1 MKTAMKLRTTIIAVM
16 AGLSAIFASPALAG
30 QGAGRML
37 YTVPN
42 NTFIE
47 NISGDNEVTI
57 NDASGS
63 ISTLQTLINNARAV
77 NPNYLIIIHLLSGT
91 TYWVNNNN
99 GGFVLGSQ
107 ECLIGSGA
115 LIEATNS
122 AVTNTLI
129 TISTGSTNVSIAG
142 GTLNGNGANIYCIF
156 APSTAARVNI
166 DKVTAGNCG
175 QDCIQLNG
183 NGSGAF
189 DNEMTITRCDVSG
202 SPTHSGISIWNAT
215 QMTCVDN
222 FCHSNSVGI
231 WIGNGGFCNVA
242 NNTCAS
248 NTTGINCNS
257 GSDNYFVNNTCNN
270 NGTGIYA
277 GGSGNM
283 IVSDL
288 FASNSVAAI
297 NSSGSGNIYCDNLFT
312 NGNATNFLSNGS
324 SDDVVAYQGAI
335 NAANENYFYP
345 PLVNNQHNTTI
356 VNGMG
361 RYDLYDSST
370 GPIDNVQSE
379 YNAAVSANP
388 GDVIVLHLNGSYTVG
403 SNPLTLSSDTC
414 ILLGGKIQMSS
425 SSATEAI
432 YASGASYLS
441 ISGGTIDGGTTS
453 SSGAGHDAIYFTGCS
468 MFQIDG
474 MMLQNFGTS
483 GTRVGGSDVVRIDH
497 GSTPRIFTRNTIIN
511 GSARGFWLATSGV
524 RDIVSDNTVTGVQMD
539 GVDCDE
545 STYASVIKNNYL
557 SNNTRYGVFLE
568 QSASDNLVIGNVCN
582 YDASFDIGCYN
593 NSTTPRGATADNSII
608 CNALL
613 GDNGLRN
620 GSTGDGDSVTSSDNF
635 FFDNTVMSAN
645 IQSQL
650 YGSQNYYSQN
660 YLGNSSISTSGT
672 EVFFNSPDVS
682 GNLYVQDSNSGL
694 EAVVTNASTVNGAA
708 VILGQTNSF
717 GSDQWSFI
725 PTDGGYYQIVNKN
738 SGLDMNVSGA
748 STNAGASVIQWPFG
762 SGQNDQWMPTSA
774 GNGLY
779 YLINRHS
786 GLVLDIPGASVTP
799 GTQFDQQPY
808 NGVANQQFKLID
820 AISSTASVVAS
831 NTMTWTSGG
840 APDGNW
846 ENPDNWGDVLPQAG
860 DVLAFGTGSQALTT
874 NNFPAGTAF
883 SGIIFAASAPTF
895 TLNGNS
901 LILNNISQSTG
912 GAFSGGA
919 VTVNSINNQAIN
931 LPMTLSSGNH
941 VIETAGGAGQ
951 LTFGGSLSRNAGALT
966 QFNISGGAVNTSL
979 GNVNSIIGG
988 WAVVSTATSLVNNN
1002 GGAGTVNWA
1011 VNNGGAVAG
1020 LSSYTSITGSGAS
1033 IPNETG
1039 NNINITSDGSSADTL
1054 STSGVTDMNT
1064 LYFSASGNNLQLNIS
1079 SGQTLRLGAEGGI
1092 LANSPRY
1099 STIGSGSSG
1108 TLTAG
1113 GGNSAPG
1120 ELSLYNCSYY
1130 SGGGLVINAT
1140 IADNGTGYPVTV
1152 DTLGSVNVNFPN
1164 SYSGGT
1170 YVNEGELYLQSGATL
1185 GSGPIYVLAGGR
1197 ADFGG
1202 NNGATVTNNF
1212 YIEGYGFGPA
1222 VNNQPGAIKGTYNG
1236 SVTGLITLLG
1246 NAQIDPNAGTWPN
1259 TCTFSG
1265 GFSGAGSLTI
1275 GGPSNVVAGVATF
1288 AGNCSY
1294 SDDTIL
1300 DATANANGGSGIYI
1314 SSGKNNILNNGG
1326 NLVLIGGSS
1335 SGKATFDL
1343 DGTIQTINGLIATN
1357 GTVANAL
1364 VTNSSTTVATLILGN
1379 NSAGGIFGGSIV
1391 NGHSSVALTKIGS
1404 GTQTLTGNNTYSG
1417 NTVISNGV
1425 LALSGSG
1432 SIANSAVIIISTNAT
1447 LDASGLSGQTL
1458 TLNSGQTL
1466 EGYGTVNV
1474 NLAVN
1479 SGAAVMPGTG
1489 TNNGTLNV
1497 PGAVQLGGTTVM
1509 KLNASQGT
1517 SDEIN
1522 ASSVIY
1528 GGALTVT
1535 NVTGTLVAGQ
1545 TFELFLGESY
1555 SGAFNVINLPP
1566 LTRGLAW
1573 MNNLA
1578 SSGTLQVVAT
1588 SGPRIT
1594 GISLSE
1600 TNLIINGTNGVAGEQ
1615 YQLLNST
1622 NLALP
1627 LNQWIPVLTNN
1638 FDGNGNFNL
1647 TNVINPGTPQNFYML
1662 QAP

>member
-1 MKTAMKLRTTIIAVM
+1 MKNKFA
-16 AGLSAIFASPALAG
+16 AITVALTVLLTSHALAG

-57 NDASGS
+57 NDTSGS
-63 ISTLQTLINNARAV
+63 IATLQTLINNARAA
-77 NPNYLIIIHLLSGT
+77 NPNYLIIIHLLGGA

-99 GGFVLGSQ
+99 GGLVLGSQ

-115 LIEATNS
+115 LIEATNV

-142 GTLNGNGANIYCIF
+142 GTLNGNGANIYCIY
-156 APSTAARVNI
+156 APSTAARINI

-183 NGSGAF
+183 QGSGTF
-189 DNEMTITRCDVSG
+189 DNEMTVTRCDVSG
-202 SPTHSGISIWNAT
+202 SPNHSGISIWNAT
-215 QMTCVDN
+215 QATCVDN

-231 WIGNGGFCNVA
+231 WIGNGGFCNIA

-248 NTTGINCNS
+248 NVTGINCNS
-257 GSDNYFVNNTCNN
+257 GSDNYVVNNTCNN

-297 NSSGSGNIYCDNLFT
+297 SSGGSGNIYCDNLFT

-324 SDDVVAYQGAI
+324 GDDVVAYQGAI

-356 VNGMG
+356 VNGLG

-414 ILLGGKIQMSS
+414 ILLGGTIQMSS
-425 SSATEAI
+425 SSAAEAI

-453 SSGAGHDAIYFTGCS
+453 SSGAGHNAIYFTGCS

-483 GTRVGGSDVVRIDH
+483 STRVGGSDVVRIDH
-497 GSTPRIFTRNTIIN
+497 GSTPRIFTRNTIVK

-568 QSASDNLVIGNVCN
+568 QSASDNLVLGNVCN
-582 YDASFDIGCYN
+582 YDNSFDIGCYN
-593 NSTTPRGATADNSII
+593 NSATPRGATAYNSII

-620 GSTGDGDSVTSSDNF
+620 GSTGDGNSVTSSDNF

-645 IQSQL
+645 VQSQL

-660 YLGNSSISTSGT
+660 YMGNSSISTSGT
-672 EVFFNSPDVS
+672 EVFFNSPDVT
-682 GNLYVQDSNSGL
+682 GYLNVQDNNSGL
-694 EAVVTNASTVNGAA
+694 DAVVTNASTATGAA
-708 VILGQTNSF
+708 VILGQTNSL
-717 GSDQWSFI
+717 GSDEWSLL
-725 PTDGGYYQIVNKN
+725 PTDSGYYRLMNKN
-738 SGLDMNVSGA
+738 SGLAMVVQSA
-748 STNAGASVIQWPFG
+748 STTNGAPVIQWTYNA
-762 SGQNDQWMPTSA
+762 SGNDEWMPVSA

-779 YLINRHS
+779 SFVNRLS
-786 GLVLDIPGASVTP
+786 GLDLDVPGASTST
-799 GTQFDQQPY
+799 GTQLDQQSST
-808 NGVANQQFKLID
+808 GVPNQKFDLID
-820 AISSTASVVAS
+820 TISSTAAVGAS
-831 NTMTWTSGG
+831 NTVTWNSGG
-840 APDGNW
+840 LPDGNW

-860 DVLAFGTGSQALTT
+860 DVLAFGTGSQVLTT

-883 SGIIFAASAPTF
+883 DGITFAASAPTF
-895 TLNGNS
+895 TLGGNG
-901 LILNNISQSTG
+901 LILSNLSQNASGT
-912 GAFSGGA
+912 FSGG
-919 VTVNSINNQAIN
+919 VVVVNSINNQTIN
-931 LPMTLSSGNH
+931 LPMTLSFGRH
-941 VIETAGGAGQ
+941 VIQTAGGAGQ
-951 LTFGGSLSRNAGALT
+951 LTFSGSLSRNAGALA
-966 QFNISGGAVNTSL
+966 QFSIGGGAVNTSL

-988 WAVVSTATSLVNNN
+988 WAVVSTAASLVNNN

-1039 NNINITSDGSSADTL
+1039 NNVNITTDGSSADTL
-1054 STSGVTDMNT
+1054 STSGVSDMNT

-1092 LANSPRY
+1092 LANSARY

-1113 GGNSAPG
+1113 GGNNAPG

-1130 SGGGLVINAT
+1130 SGGGLIINAT
-1140 IADNGTGYPVTV
+1140 IADNGSGNPVTV
-1152 DTLGSVNVNFPN
+1152 NTLGSVNINFPN
-1164 SYSGGT
+1164 TYSGGT
-1170 YVNEGELYLQSGATL
+1170 YINEGELYLQSGATL
-1185 GSGPIYVLAGGR
+1185 GYGPIYVLSGGR

-1202 NNGATVTNNF
+1202 NNGAAITNNF
-1212 YIEGYGFGPA
+1212 YIQGYGFGPA
-1222 VNNQPGAIKGTYNG
+1222 IGNQPGAIKGTYNG
-1236 SVTGLITLLG
+1236 SFTGLITLLG

-1259 TCTFSG
+1259 TCIFSG
-1265 GFSGAGSLTI
+1265 GFAGAGSLTI
-1275 GGPSNVVAGVATF
+1275 GGPSNVVAGVATL
-1288 AGNCSY
+1288 AGNCNHSG
-1294 SDDTIL
+1294 DTIL
-1300 DATANANGGSGIYI
+1300 DATANADGGSGIYI

-1326 NLVLIGGSS
+1326 NLILIGG
-1335 SGKATFDL
+1335 GTVNRATLDL
-1343 DGTIQTINGLIATN
+1343 DGTTQTINALVATN

-1364 VTNSSTTVATLILGN
+1364 VTNSSATPATLVLGN
-1379 NSAGGIFGGSIV
+1379 NNAGDIFGGTIV
-1391 NGHSSVALTKIGS
+1391 NGHSSVALVKIGS
-1404 GTQTLTGNNTYSG
+1404 GTQVLTGNNTYSG

-1432 SIANSAVIIISTNAT
+1432 SIANSAAIIIATNAT
-1447 LDASGLSGQTL
+1447 LDASGLSGQTM
-1458 TLNSGQTL
+1458 TLNGGQTL
-1466 EGYGTVNV
+1466 TGSGAVNV

-1479 SGAAVMPGTG
+1479 SGATIMPGTG
-1489 TNNGTLNV
+1489 TNNGILTI
-1497 PGAVQLGGTTVM
+1497 PGAVQLGGTAVM
-1509 KLNASQGT
+1509 KLNAASGG

-1522 ASSVIY
+1522 ASSFIY
-1528 GGALTVT
+1528 GGTLTVT
-1535 NVTGTLVAGQ
+1535 NVTGTLAVGQ
-1545 TFELFLGESY
+1545 TFQLFLGESY
-1555 SGAFNVINLPP
+1555 AGTFSVTNLPS
-1566 LTRGLAW
+1566 LNAGLAW
-1573 MNNLA
+1573 ANNLA
-1578 SSGTLQVVAT
+1578 VNGTLQVVAA
-1588 SGPRIT
+1588 SGPLIT
-1594 GISLSE
+1594 HISVSE
-1600 TNLIINGTNGVAGEQ
+1600 TNLIISGNSGVTGEQ
-1615 YQLLNST
+1615 YQLLSST
-1622 NLALP
+1622 NLTLP
-1627 LNQWIPVLTNN
+1627 LSQWVPVLTNS
-1638 FDGNGNFNL
+1638 FGGSGNFTL
-1647 TNVINPGTPQNFYML
+1647 TNTINPATPQNFYML
-1662 QAP
+1662 QVP